1 MAIGASWVAA
11 GVVAPG
17 VPVAFP
23 ARGVPVPYSWSK
35 PLCAFACGSG
45 AAVFVCA
52 SARTRLNVRRL
63 PCAPPAAPVPATHDT
78 VPAAAAPDTAK
89 HVETTLFGVKLGGY
103 AEASYVYA
111 NHPVGHAIV
120 GRLYD
125 RFANTFTLNALKLW
139 LDRPYATD
147 KFDAGFHADVIF
159 GQNARVLQ
167 SNGFNLGDHGDVTQL
182 FVTLNVPTPNGNGL
196 QFKVGKMVTLM
207 GLEVVESF
215 ANPNWSEGNQFIYVE
230 NFTQLGVSAEYKF
243 NKHIDAELR
252 VFNGWDQVEDLNTHQ
267 SFMGRLGIAPDDL
280 TSIALVGFIGP
291 EEPNDNTALRKG
303 ADVVVSRKFGKA
315 TAWVQG
321 DYGKEDANDALPD
334 PTQDA
339 SWWALGGWFAVDLQP
354 ALALSLRGD
363 YLDDREGA
371 RTAAAFGLDG
381 PAEQKIWTGTLTLG
395 AKYWANML
403 LRPEVRYDHSNLL
416 VFDGK
421 KDQVTVALS
430 TTFIF

>member
-1 MAIGASWVAA
+1 MDSYRSLLRALPMLTVAVQLMAQQADSAKVAKPTVAA
-11 GVVAPG
+11 PD
-17 VPVAFP
+17 
-23 ARGVPVPYSWSK
+23 S
-35 PLCAFACGSG
+35 
-45 AAVFVCA
+45 
-52 SARTRLNVRRL
+52 T
-63 PCAPPAAPVPATHDT
+63 
-78 VPAAAAPDTAK
+78 AAAPAADTAK
-89 HVETTLFGVKLGGY
+89 HIETSLFGVKLGGY
-103 AEASYVYA
+103 AEASYVYS
-111 NHPVGHAIV
+111 NNPVGHTIV
-120 GRLYD
+120 GHLYD

-207 GLEVVESF
+207 GVEVIESF

-230 NFTQLGVSAEYKF
+230 NFTQLGVSAEYRF
-243 NKHIDAELR
+243 NKHVDAQLR

-267 SFMGRLGIAPDDL
+267 SFMGRVGIAPDDL
-280 TSIALVGFIGP
+280 TSIALVGYVGP
-291 EEPNDNTALRKG
+291 EEADNNSALRKG
-303 ADVVVSRKFGKA
+303 AEVLLSRKFGKS

-339 SWWALGGWFAVDLQP
+339 SWWALGAWCAVDLRP
-354 ALALSLRGD
+354 SLGLSLRAD
-363 YLDDREGA
+363 YLDDKEGA
-371 RTAAAFGLDG
+371 RTAGAFGLDG
-381 PAEQKIWTGTLTLG
+381 PADQKLWTGTVTLG
-395 AKYWANML
+395 VKSWANL
-403 LRPEVRYDHSNLL
+403 LVRPEIRYDHSNLD

-421 KDQVTVALS
+421 PDQLTVALS